1 MSSLP
6 AELDQVL
13 TTSVAASHEAAANCR
28 SPTLDVAALILQY
41 RPFLKAIAAA
51 EFPDQLRSRVDDSD
65 LVQETMLKAT
75 RQADQFRGSTEAELE
90 SWLRETLLN
99 QIRDCVKFNGRQQR
113 DIRIEIPIASSM
125 VAASYPAAS
134 EVVRKAETRDLI
146 RKVVNELPDD
156 YRTVILLR
164 QQLDL
169 SFVEIAEQMNR
180 SPDAVRML
188 WARAILV
195 LGEKLKSLKK
205 ETFD

>member
-6 AELDQVL
+6 VEPDQAL
-13 TTSVAASHEAAANCR
+13 TTSVAAFHVAAANCR
-28 SPTLDVAALILQY
+28 RPTLDVAALILQY

-51 EFPDQLRSRVDDSD
+51 EFPDNLQSRVDDSD
-65 LVQETMLKAT
+65 LVQETLLKAT

-113 DIRIEIPIASSM
+113 DIRIEIPIASSIA
-125 VAASYPAAS
+125 AASDPAAS
-134 EVVRKAETRDLI
+134 EEVRKAETRDLVQ
-146 RKVVNELPDD
+146 KVVNELPDE

-169 SFVEIAEQMNR
+169 SFVEMAEQMNR

-205 ETFD
+205 EFFD

>member
-1 MSSLP
+1 MSFLPVEPEHVLSL
-6 AELDQVL
+6 
-13 TTSVAASHEAAANCR
+13 TVAASEKVEANCR
-28 SPTLDVAALILQY
+28 NQPFDVAALILQY

-125 VAASYPAAS
+125 VVASDPAAS
-134 EVVRKAETRDLI
+134 EEVRKAETRDLVQ
-146 RKVVNELPDD
+146 KVVNELPDE

>member
-6 AELDQVL
+6 PEPDEVL
-13 TTSVAASHEAAANCR
+13 VKTVAASHEAAASCR
-28 SPTLDVAALILQY
+28 NQPFDVAALIVQY

-99 QIRDCVKFNGRQQR
+99 QIRDCVRFNGRQQR
-113 DIRIEIPIASSM
+113 NIGIEIPIASSN
-125 VAASYPAAS
+125 VSAADPTAS
-134 EVVRKAETRDLI
+134 EEVRKAETRDLI

-169 SFVEIAEQMNR
+169 NFVEIAEQMNR

-195 LGEKLKSLKK
+195 LGEKLKSLK
-205 ETFD
+205 